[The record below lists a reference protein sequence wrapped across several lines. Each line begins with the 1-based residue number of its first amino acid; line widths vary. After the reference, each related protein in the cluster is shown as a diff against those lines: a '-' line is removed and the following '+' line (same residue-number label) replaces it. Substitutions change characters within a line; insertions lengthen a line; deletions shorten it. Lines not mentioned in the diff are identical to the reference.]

1 MTEKELKA
9 KDILLKLTELE
20 NKKPTLVEYL
30 KGVIDGIILSN
41 NIESDKK

>member
-1 MTEKELKA
+1 MTEKELKS

-30 KGVIDGIILSN
+30 KGLIDGIILSDNLEN
-41 NIESDKK
+41 NE